1 MKIVILSYV
10 YLPNSFAIILSYVYI
25 PNSYSLPVVSPM
37 ETVILSSFSTM
48 ICIAFPLIL
57 EFDTVMLLFYQWP
70 RCYERNTVTAF
81 NDNDTFYSKR
91 CICFFGVCFNSNLCF
106 YIWFQLIW
114 SPIYVTSDNYRISY
128 WRYCLLYKRVKYLCF
143 YDHYHTTGNPAIT
156 SDVIV
161 YVTTSLSLG
170 AY

>member
-81 NDNDTFYSKR
+81 NDNDTFYSNR
-91 CICFFGVCFNSNLCF
+91 CIFFLVCVLTQICVSIFGFNCYGRLFTWRAIIIAYPTQGIAYCTRGSNICVF
-106 YIWFQLIW
+106 TII
-114 SPIYVTSDNYRISY
+114 II
-128 WRYCLLYKRVKYLCF
+128 LLGTLLLRLM
-143 YDHYHTTGNPAIT
+143 
-156 SDVIV
+156 S
-161 YVTTSLSLG
+161 
-170 AY
+170 